1 MSEGGFLDI
10 QPTELKFP
18 FELKKQSSCSMQLI
32 NKTDQYVAFK
42 VKTTNPKKY
51 CVRPNTGVVLPRS
64 TCDVTVTMQAQKEAP
79 PDMQCKDKFLL
90 LSVIAENGVTTKDIT
105 SEMVATYLQFFNKE
119 PGKVVDEFKLRVV
132 CVPASPPSPV
142 PEESEEGSSPRLSTF
157 ENGAQSLKT
166 LDSVSRANEPPRE
179 KSSEALAMISKLP
192 KEKNS
197 AIQQNQKLR
206 QELDQ
211 LRKECNGH
219 HGSFSVTFI
228 VLVGLLG
235 ALIGYIIK
243 KS

>member
-90 LSVIAENGVTTKDIT
+90 QSVIAENGVTTKDIT
-105 SEMVATYLQFFNKE
+105 SEMFNKE

-157 ENGAQSLKT
+157 ENGAQSLQT
-166 LDSVSRANEPPRE
+166 LDSVSRPNELPRE

-192 KEKNS
+192 EEKNS
-197 AIQQNQKLR
+197 AIQQNQKLQ

-211 LRKECNGH
+211 LRKELNGY
-219 HGSFSVTFI
+219 HGRFSVTFV

-235 ALIGYIIK
+235 ALIGYIIY